1 MPRDHG
7 SDASEHCKEPR
18 TPARGTV
25 RIRLEDQRAVE
36 ILGRLMDISASGFR
50 AVHDHAALI
59 KWQEVYFEHAKASG
73 KARVVWNCVRP
84 ESVEIGFLIV

>member
-7 SDASEHCKEPR
+7 SEAAEHRKEPG

-25 RIRLEDQRAVE
+25 RIGLEYQRAVE
-36 ILGRLMDISASGFR
+36 ILGRLMDLSASGFR

-59 KWQEVYFEHAKASG
+59 KGQEVYFEHAKASG

-84 ESVEIGFLIV
+84 ESVETGFLFV